1 METDIPSSS
10 GSNIVRSMLLENKA
24 SCSLTGAR
32 CVAPCS
38 RRIKYLNVSINDI
51 LPNAMWIPRELRR
64 NSAKVINLPQDVGGL
79 EGRRQS
85 TLEVK
90 P

>member
-1 METDIPSSS
+1 
-10 GSNIVRSMLLENKA
+10 
-24 SCSLTGAR
+24 
-32 CVAPCS
+32 
-38 RRIKYLNVSINDI
+38 LNVSINDI

-85 TLEVK
+85 TLDVK
-90 P
+90 S